1 MEMTEAEQKYARAAL
16 AVFQRFGVRKTT
28 MEEIAAEA
36 GVSKPTLYATFRN
49 KDAALGGAIRLAKSA
64 AIKSMTDEW
73 ATTATLPEKLDVFF
87 EELVLAG
94 FDMLHQSPDAQA
106 FENALGDIS
115 QSAIN
120 AMRTAEIEAVA
131 SVFAGAKGLK
141 KLELRPEDYAQFVV
155 TSAMNAK
162 RLSHSRE
169 ALERYLALLKT
180 SAVDLLND
188 Q

>member
-1 MEMTEAEQKYARAAL
+1 MEMPETEQKFARAAL

-64 AIKSMTDEW
+64 AIKSVTDEW
-73 ATTATLPEKLDVFF
+73 ASTPALPNRLEVFF
-87 EELVLAG
+87 EKLVLAG

-106 FENALGDIS
+106 FETALGEAS
-115 QSAIN
+115 QSAID
-120 AMRTAEIEAVA
+120 AMRNAEIEAVGQA
-131 SVFAGAKGLK
+131 FEGAPGLEALK
-141 KLELRPEDYAQFVV
+141 LRPKDFAQFVV

-162 RLSHSRE
+162 RLSQSRE
-169 ALERYLALLKT
+169 ELEHYLAVLKT
-180 SAVDLLND
+180 SATELLK
-188 Q
+188 

>member
-1 MEMTEAEQKYARAAL
+1 MEMTESEQKYARAAL

-64 AIKSMTDEW
+64 AIKSVTDEW
-73 ATTATLPEKLDVFF
+73 TTTPTLPGKLEVFF
-87 EELVLAG
+87 EKLVLSG

-106 FENALGDIS
+106 FETALGDAS
-115 QSAIN
+115 QLAIN
-120 AMRTAEIEAVA
+120 AMRAAEIDAIA
-131 SVFAGAKGLK
+131 GVFKNSRGLE
-141 KLELRPEDYAQFVV
+141 KLGLRPKDFAQFVV

-162 RLSHSRE
+162 RLSQSRE
-169 ALERYLALLKT
+169 ELEHYLAVLKISATELLK
-180 SAVDLLND
+180 
-188 Q
+188 

>member
-1 MEMTEAEQKYARAAL
+1 MTESEQKYARAAL

-64 AIKSMTDEW
+64 AIKSVTDEW
-73 ATTATLPEKLDVFF
+73 ATTPTLPGKLDVFF
-87 EELVLAG
+87 ERLVLAG

-106 FENALGDIS
+106 FETALGDAS

-120 AMRTAEIEAVA
+120 AMRAAEIAAVA
-131 SVFAGAKGLK
+131 SVVAGAKDLK
-141 KLELRPEDYAQFVV
+141 KMGLQPEEYAQFFV

-162 RLSHSRE
+162 RLSQSRE
-169 ALERYLALLKT
+169 ELERYLAVLKT